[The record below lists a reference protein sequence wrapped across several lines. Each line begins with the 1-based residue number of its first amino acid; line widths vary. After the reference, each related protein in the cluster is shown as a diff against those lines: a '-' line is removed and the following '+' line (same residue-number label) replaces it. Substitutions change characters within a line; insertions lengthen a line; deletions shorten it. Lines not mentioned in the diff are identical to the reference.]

1 MEIQLPYGRSALQA
15 NLPDH
20 RLQAVLKSRLES
32 YQPFAGE
39 TELVEAA
46 LRSPIGSEPMG
57 AARAASTSSVSP
69 MGGT

>member
-15 NLPDH
+15 NLPDQ

-46 LRSPIGSEPMG
+46 LRSPIGSEPLETLQFI
-57 AARAASTSSVSP
+57 SIKEVTK
-69 MGGT
+69 